1 MMKESNMPK
10 ADFLM
15 SIVLIVF
22 GITVL
27 VISIGMPR
35 FEEMD
40 INPYSAPG
48 VVPGFLGAII
58 AVLGFVLLIR
68 SIIRKGYQLDITG
81 RTLKDWIRDDSTRRL
96 LFTLGLCI
104 FYALV
109 LIGFL
114 PYALGTILFIFA
126 FVVVFEYRRGV
137 PPAKQKRMFLF
148 AALTGIIAGMSIW
161 IVFRYGFL
169 VSLP

>member
-1 MMKESNMPK
+1 MKESNMPK

-35 FEEMD
+35 FEKMD
-40 INPYSAPG
+40 INPYSVPG

-58 AVLGFVLLIR
+58 AVLGVVLLIR
-68 SIIRKGYQLDITG
+68 SIIRKGYQVNITG

-96 LFTLGLCI
+96 LFTLGLCV

-114 PYALGTILFIFA
+114 PYALGTVLFIFA

-137 PPAKQKRMFLF
+137 PPGKQKRMFLF

>member
-1 MMKESNMPK
+1 MKDSNMPK

-15 SIVLIVF
+15 SIVLMAF
-22 GITVL
+22 GITVM

-35 FEEMD
+35 FEDMD
-40 INPYSAPG
+40 INPYSVPG

-58 AVLGFVLLIR
+58 AVLGFVLLVR
-68 SIIRKGYQLDITG
+68 SIIQKGYRLDITNQ
-81 RTLKDWIRDDSTRRL
+81 TLKSWIRDDGTRRL
-96 LFTLGLCI
+96 LLTLGLCI

-114 PYALGTILFIFA
+114 PYAVGTILFIFA
-126 FVVVFEYRRGV
+126 FIAIFEYRRGV
-137 PPAKQKRMFLF
+137 PPAKQMRMFLF
-148 AALTGIIAGMSIW
+148 AALTAVLSGLIIW
-161 IVFRYGFL
+161 VVFRYGFL